1 MILAVGEPFKIR
13 MGRQMRM
20 GVKGHQT
27 DIADLRALDFTEN
40 LTGDILIFEGGIL
53 KGDQAAVDLT
63 LEIAAQAEFHGT
75 DGGERDA
82 ADDEPRPAIIEEPFL
97 DPAAV
102 SELLR
107 QVNRESAATRPSRS
121 RPICQFRV
129 F

>member
-1 MILAVGEPFKIR
+1 ML
-13 MGRQMRM
+13 Q
-20 GVKGHQT
+20 H
-27 DIADLRALDFTEN
+27 L
-40 LTGDILIFEGGIL
+40 LTLSLTMLLTTYGGDTRLPEAAM